1 MQRGF
6 SLHCSRFTHFKN
18 LMRINRLQLQFFRNH
33 TETEVFFSPHLNL
46 ITGPNGSGKT
56 NLIDAIHYLCMSRS
70 FVASSDQY
78 VAHHDEKY
86 FMINGDFEGEL
97 RSSFKVSCSY
107 SRGEGKKIFVN
118 DSPLDRLSDLIG
130 MVPVVVLSPEDLELT
145 SGGPAERRSFLD
157 GMISQISPKYL
168 RDLISYRK
176 IRRQRN
182 RLLQEYHGPLN
193 TLREY
198 LEPWNLQLSET
209 GSRIILKRAE
219 VLEKFKSY
227 LDLQY
232 RTISGLNV
240 KPQLEYQTISG
251 NLSMD
256 AESMQK
262 DYLTLLDNSFE
273 KEAEREQTIIG
284 PHRDE
289 VVFYLG
295 DMELR
300 NYGSQGQHRLF
311 SMALKMAQLFY
322 YSDELDDLPVM
333 LLDDV
338 FGNLDQEKTDI
349 ITETLTKHS
358 GQTFI
363 TSASERPFK
372 IDLFKRSD
380 DNSWFTVNDGN
391 VTIKY

>member
-1 MQRGF
+1 
-6 SLHCSRFTHFKN
+6 
-18 LMRINRLQLQFFRNH
+18 MRVNRLQLTYFRNH
-33 TETEVFFSPHLNL
+33 VDTEVRFAPHINL

-97 RSSFKVSCSY
+97 RASFKVGCSY

-130 MVPVVVLSPEDLELT
+130 MVPVVVLSPEDLKLT
-145 SGGPAERRSFLD
+145 SEGPAERRSFLD
-157 GMISQISPKYL
+157 GLISQISPKYL
-168 RDLISYRK
+168 RNLMEYRR
-176 IRRQRN
+176 IRKQRN
-182 RLLQEYHGPLN
+182 KLLQEYRGPLS
-193 TLREY
+193 TLQTY
-198 LEPWNLQLSET
+198 LEPWNLQMSKT
-209 GSRIILKRAE
+209 GSEIIHKRAE
-219 VLEKFKSY
+219 VLNKFSEYLSY
-227 LDLQY
+227 QYQNISEFHLEPSLQ
-232 RTISGLNV
+232 
-240 KPQLEYQTISG
+240 YQTICDETGSTETIEKEY
-251 NLSMD
+251 SR
-256 AESMQK
+256 
-262 DYLTLLDNSFE
+262 LLDENFE
-273 KEAEREQTIIG
+273 KEAEREQSIIG

-289 VVFYLG
+289 IVFYLG

-322 YSDELDDLPVM
+322 YSDQLDDLPIM

-338 FGNLDQEKTDI
+338 FGNLDPHKTDI
-349 ITETLTKHS
+349 ITETLTRHS

-363 TSASERPFK
+363 TSASDKPFSK
-372 IDLFKRSD
+372 RLFKNSE
-380 DNSWFTVNDGN
+380 DNAWFTVENGKVN
-391 VTIKY
+391 QIH